1 MLPAGIRGSRVD
13 LGLGQSCPKSRNR
26 QTALLK
32 PDEHRILVI
41 DDEKPFCE
49 VVAEILLSDGY
60 GVQKAFSASQALSIL
75 ESMDPTLIILDIMM
89 PDIDGLT
96 MVRRLRALPRFAHLP
111 IIVSSAKFL
120 AEDREA
126 ALQAGANLYLTKPFS
141 AQELRTSIKQ
151 ILGNGLAPPS
161 F

>member
-1 MLPAGIRGSRVD
+1 MINPGE
-13 LGLGQSCPKSRNR
+13 Q
-26 QTALLK
+26 
-32 PDEHRILVI
+32 RILVI

-60 GVQKAFSASQALSIL
+60 GVQKAFSASQALTIL
-75 ESMDPTLIILDIMM
+75 ESLDPTLIILDIMM

-96 MVRRLRALPRFAHLP
+96 MVRRLRALPRFADLP

-126 ALQAGANLYLTKPFS
+126 ALEAGANLFLTKPFS
-141 AQELRTSIKQ
+141 AQELRDSIHQ
-151 ILGNGLAPPS
+151 TLGNGKSPPS
-161 F
+161 S